1 MPNRCDP
8 PYLQILKLAA
18 RQGEGGVD
26 DALRLL
32 LTSESGKQTIA
43 DADAFDRFLKGC
55 EQAPTITDVAI
66 AEVSLISFDQL
77 LSMPGG
83 VQ

>member
-1 MPNRCDP
+1 MPNRCDRR
-8 PYLQILKLAA
+8 YLQILELAA
-18 RQGEGGVD
+18 R
-26 DALRLL
+26 LRLL
-32 LTSESGKQTIA
+32 LASESGKQTIA

-55 EQAPTITDVAI
+55 EQAPAITDVAI
-66 AEVSLISFDQL
+66 AEISLISFDQL